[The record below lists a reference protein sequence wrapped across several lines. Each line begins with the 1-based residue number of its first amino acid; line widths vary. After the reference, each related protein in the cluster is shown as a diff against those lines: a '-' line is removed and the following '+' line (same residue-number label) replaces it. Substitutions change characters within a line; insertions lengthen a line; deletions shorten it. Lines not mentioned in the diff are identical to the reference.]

1 MSHVSFTGGKTDA
14 VSTLLERISS
24 QVGLYRG
31 SDLGREF
38 AAPADLPDRLP
49 NKIGVELSITADHRY
64 NIVVNM
70 KLATH
75 TKITIST
82 LVMV

>member
-1 MSHVSFTGGKTDA
+1 MMQTYQTYQKSA
-14 VSTLLERISS
+14 VDPL
-24 QVGLYRG
+24 GLYRG

-49 NKIGVELSITADHRY
+49 NTIGVELSTAADHRY
-64 NIVVNM
+64 DIAVDM

-75 TKITIST
+75 TEIAIST
-82 LVMV
+82 LIMV